1 MHNIRGETT
10 ATLAKCN
17 APIVQNQESWRAA
30 KAQLAA
36 WVDAAVAKDDRAAH
50 QWLVANEA
58 KIEAAFAQ
66 FKSARLVARMKELIS
81 STAGAAD
88 ASASGS
94 AQSDATVG
102 SLASIIGALSDEQKS
117 ALKKIFA

>member
-1 MHNIRGETT
+1 VR
-10 ATLAKCN
+10 

-36 WVDAAVAKDDRAAH
+36 WIDAAVAKDDRAAAAH